1 MNFNLHRIR
10 KRLLGHA
17 ARLSTIAVVGVL
29 VVAGGLASSW
39 HLVEA
44 GFSLTTRSVGPWVMW
59 TSAARSDADPYTR
72 AHFARSGMLVL
83 STEVAHTYVARTDS
97 DGLKLHSSCDYSV
110 EGASFDASWWSLA
123 AFDEHG
129 RLIANPTDRHAY
141 TSDTIATGPDGRF
154 VVTLSRD
161 ARPGNWLPT
170 GGAGRLA
177 VVLTL
182 LDPRQVRGADEAE
195 RVQMPLVRKVQCR

>member
-1 MNFNLHRIR
+1 MNFRLHRIK
-10 KRLLGHA
+10 KRLLGHL
-17 ARLSTIAVVGVL
+17 ARLSTIILSVAV

-44 GFSLTTRSVGPWVMW
+44 GFSLTTRTIGPWVMW
-59 TSAARSDADPYTR
+59 TSAARTDADPYTR

-97 DGLKLHSSCDYSV
+97 EGLKLHSSCDYAV
-110 EGASFDASWWSLA
+110 EGSGLDGSWWSLTV
-123 AFDEHG
+123 FDEHG
-129 RLIANPTDRHAY
+129 RLIANPTDRHTF
-141 TSDTIATGPDGRF
+141 TSDTIAMRPDGSF
-154 VVTLSRD
+154 VTTLARD

-177 VVLTL
+177 LVLIL
-182 LDPRQVRGADEAE
+182 LDPPPPRADESAE
-195 RVQMPLVRKVQCR
+195 RSSLPLIRKVQCR